1 MRRVLI
7 TGGTRGI
14 GKAIA
19 IGMHKQGHKVIANY
33 LGNNSAAEALEKE
46 FGIKTLKWDI
56 ADYSQCKAAI
66 EKAENMLEGNIEILF
81 NNAGIAR
88 DAMLH
93 KQSIENWHA
102 VIDTNL
108 SSVFNMTNLILP
120 KMREAKF
127 GRIVS
132 TSSVN
137 AHGMLGQTNYA
148 AAKAGIEGFTKSL
161 ALEVARYGITA
172 NAIAPGYID
181 TEMMNIVPQ
190 KILDGII
197 AHVPMGRLGK
207 VEEVAQ
213 AALFLASESSSFIT
227 GVILP
232 VNGGLRMY

>member
-14 GKAIA
+14 GRAIA
-19 IGMHKQGHKVIANY
+19 IAMHKQGHKVIANY
-33 LGNNSAAEALEKE
+33 LGNDSAAELLEKE
-46 FGIKTLKWDI
+46 FGIKTLKWNV
-56 ADYSQCKAAI
+56 ADYAQCKTAL
-66 EKAENMLEGNIEILF
+66 EKAEGILGGNIEVLF
-81 NNAGIAR
+81 NNAGIVK

-93 KQSIENWHA
+93 KQSVENWNA

-108 SSVFNMTNLILP
+108 SSVFNMTSLVLP
-120 KMREAKF
+120 KMRDAKF

-161 ALEVARYGITA
+161 ALETARYGITA

-181 TEMMNIVPQ
+181 TEMMQGVPQ
-190 KILDGII
+190 KALDGII
-197 AHVPMGRLGK
+197 AHVPMGRLGTAD
-207 VEEVAQ
+207 EIAH
-213 AALFLASESSSFIT
+213 AALFLASEASSFIT

-232 VNGGLRMY
+232 VNGGLRLY